1 MLRSHLHSRF
11 VSRNTFVPRHK
22 VIIHHGL
29 ILHFNLMPFLRH
41 PEVIWISYQIG
52 YVIQWIRAHF
62 SFLPS
67 FWLYKTANTYPLNVQ
82 YFLPLNRYPS
92 AFHALLYCSHCSGVS
107 AANMACISANR
118 CRFAISCSVGR
129 LVRRR
134 GILVTICLP
143 FLTWK
148 TWFPNLPRSIISAPL
163 FVIISITCA
172 IVLNFLHKSL
182 SVLLDLPFSN
192 RRVLPSCR
200 ISRNNPRTT

>member
-1 MLRSHLHSRF
+1 MCRSTLITR
-11 VSRNTFVPRHK
+11 K
-22 VIIHHGL
+22 EVIIHL
-29 ILHFNLMPFLRH
+29 SLVPYFYLMPFLRH
-41 PEVIWISYQIG
+41 PKIIRVTYQVG
-52 YVIQWIRAHF
+52 HVIQRIRAHF

-67 FWLYKTANTYPLNVQ
+67 FWLYKTANTYPLSVQ

-92 AFHALLYCSHCSGVS
+92 PFHALLYCSHCSGVS

-118 CRFAISCSVGR
+118 CRFAISCSVGL

-172 IVLNFLHKSL
+172 IVLNFLHKL
-182 SVLLDLPFSN
+182 LFVLLDLPFSN
-192 RRVLPSCR
+192 HRVLPSCR
-200 ISRNNPRTT
+200 ISRNNPSTT